1 MQLSCQV
8 VDEAI
13 DASAAQ
19 FNLRD
24 TIQDFQSQ
32 AEEAKNQ
39 AKKTECIE
47 KGQSAVSMAYIREKA
62 DSIGI
67 YHLRRY
73 FHLLIFQAYLN
84 DRDPEEESPYS
95 FESFVKHRP
104 GKLPWPPCLYLR
116 PASIADGAVF
126 RTLETELEEGGL
138 AGLAP
143 LDRLEVAD
151 GMAVSRSLQS

>member
-1 MQLSCQV
+1 MHRERSISCLDGV
-8 VDEAI
+8 Y
-13 DASAAQ
+13 
-19 FNLRD
+19 LR
-24 TIQDFQSQ
+24 
-32 AEEAKNQ
+32 E
-39 AKKTECIE
+39 
-47 KGQSAVSMAYIREKA
+47 A

-151 GMAVSRSLQS
+151 GMAVSRSLQSCPSSLSVWAQS